1 MNHNEKEKKGGEN
14 DTFNVGGDV
23 NDIAKCLLP
32 HQIENRDKEI
42 KRNEKKKK
50 QLAFTYITNA

>member
-1 MNHNEKEKKGGEN
+1 MAKKKRKKKYEEN

-32 HQIENRDKEI
+32 HQIENRDKE
-42 KRNEKKKK
+42 KRE
-50 QLAFTYITNA
+50 